1 MANYNAS
8 LLHESINL
16 NKSTIRDTDAG
27 HIWSSYIVKLHA
39 RLSDA
44 NTIDW
49 EIGQINN
56 TIPILTD
63 YFIFADD
70 TTVDFDSHQNI
81 THV

>member
-1 MANYNAS
+1 MRPQSAQLSIIYAERAMANYNAS

-49 EIGQINN
+49 EIGQKIV
-56 TIPILTD
+56 
-63 YFIFADD
+63 A
-70 TTVDFDSHQNI
+70 
-81 THV
+81 